1 MKHMDNVIIHS
12 SHKMPGGFT
21 LIELVIAILVFA
33 IGLVGIL
40 KMHQASVQSNNFS
53 MQLTE
58 AMNISQDKFDYLRGL
73 GVNNTSMSI
82 GAHNPVI
89 VTSMGVPYTVQWW
102 VTAAP
107 DSTSFGRK
115 VELKI
120 TWNEKAIPHSLDFKE
135 TFTP

>member
-1 MKHMDNVIIHS
+1 MDNVIIHS
-12 SHKMPGGFT
+12 SHKKPGGFT

-40 KMHQASVQSNNFS
+40 KMHQASIQSNNFS

-82 GAHNPVI
+82 GDHNPVT
-89 VTSMGVPYTVQWW
+89 VTSMGVPYTVSWG
-102 VTAAP
+102 VP
-107 DSTSFGRK
+107 GRQVPGK
-115 VELKI
+115 M
-120 TWNEKAIPHSLDFKE
+120 
-135 TFTP
+135 

>member
-1 MKHMDNVIIHS
+1 MKHMDKVIIHS
-12 SHKMPGGFT
+12 SHKKPGGFT
-21 LIELVIAILVFA
+21 LIELVVAILVFA

-40 KMHQASVQSNNFS
+40 KMHQASIQSNNFS

-58 AMNISQDKFDYLRGL
+58 VMNISQDKFDYLRGL

-89 VTSMGVPYTVQWW
+89 VTSMGVPYTVSWK

-115 VELKI
+115 VELTI
-120 TWNEKAIPHSLDFKE
+120 AWNEKAVQHKLDLQE

>member
-1 MKHMDNVIIHS
+1 MEHTDNVTIHS
-12 SHKMPGGFT
+12 SHKKPGGFT
-21 LIELVIAILVFA
+21 LIELVVAILVFA
-33 IGLVGIL
+33 IGIVGIL

-73 GVNNTSMSI
+73 GVNNTSMSVS
-82 GAHNPVI
+82 AHNPVI
-89 VTSMGVPYTVQWW
+89 VTSMGVPYTVSWT
-102 VTAAP
+102 VTP
-107 DSTSFGRK
+107 TPTSSSPGRM

-120 TWNEKAIPHSLDFKE
+120 GWNEKAIAHNLDLKE

>member
-1 MKHMDNVIIHS
+1 MKHMDNVTIHS
-12 SHKMPGGFT
+12 PHKKPGGFT

-58 AMNISQDKFDYLRGL
+58 AINISQDKFDYLRGL
-73 GVNNTSMSI
+73 GVTNTSMST
-82 GAHNPVI
+82 GTHNPVTI
-89 VTSMGVPYTVQWW
+89 TSMGVPYTVQWV
-102 VTAAP
+102 VTATP
-107 DSTSFGRK
+107 SSTSSGRK

-120 TWNEKAIPHSLDFKE
+120 GWNEKAIAHNLDLEE

>member
-1 MKHMDNVIIHS
+1 MDNVIIHS
-12 SHKMPGGFT
+12 SHKKPGGFT

-33 IGLVGIL
+33 IGIVGIL
-40 KMHQASVQSNNFS
+40 KMHQASIQSNSFS

-89 VTSMGVPYTVQWW
+89 VTSMGVPYTVSWG
-102 VTAAP
+102 VT
-107 DSTSFGRK
+107 SVSSGKNVTLNISWK
-115 VELKI
+115 
-120 TWNEKAIPHSLDFKE
+120 EKAILH
-135 TFTP
+135 TITPPPQELFAP